1 MLHEEYDILNNRLL
15 MVFLILTIALAL
27 LCGCAVSGGT
37 DTDPDQQ
44 DDNTNND
51 NASNGNSNG
60 NTEDTDSNTDAVQ
73 YNVHFDI
80 DNGTSIDDMLT
91 SSIDTMP
98 ESMRSGYNLVGWY
111 SDSGYTTKVIF
122 PYTVTGN
129 ITLYPLWQA
138 YTDGLS
144 MVEVD
149 GCYSVVGRGSA
160 LDNGATTVVVP
171 SHYNNLPV
179 VSIAD
184 QAFMASSIT
193 SVVLPYTV
201 ASIGSWSFGG
211 CSSLSSV
218 TLPDYLDSIGM
229 GAFYNDTKLTSIT
242 LPEGLTTIAKS
253 AFGNCTGLT
262 EVVVPDNV
270 SYLGDSAFS
279 FCSNLATVTLPS
291 NLENIG
297 AWLLSGTS
305 ISSIDLPETVTYIGD
320 YAFSNC
326 TNLATVTLPASV
338 EKIKA
343 CAFAGCTNLASA
355 VFGNSVGWYVT
366 YSYLFVD
373 GDGVDT
379 SDPALNATRLV
390 SEDNYYN
397 YNWYRVE

>member
-1 MLHEEYDILNNRLL
+1 MNNRLL
-15 MVFLILTIALAL
+15 TIFLILTISLAL
-27 LCGCAVSGGT
+27 LCGCAVSGGV
-37 DTDPDQQ
+37 DPDQQ
-44 DDNTNND
+44 GDNTNNGD
-51 NASNGNSNG
+51 IDNGNSNG
-60 NTEDTDSNTDAVQ
+60 NTDDTDSNDNTNAVQ

-80 DNGTSIDDMLT
+80 DYGTSIDDMTT

-111 SDSGYTTKVIF
+111 SDIEYNDKVIF
-122 PYTVTGN
+122 PYTVTSD

-160 LDNGATTVVVP
+160 LDNGVTTVVVP

-184 QAFMASSIT
+184 QAFMASSLT

-201 ASIGSWSFGG
+201 ASTGSWSFGG

-242 LPEGLTTIAKS
+242 LPEGLTTISKS

-262 EVVVPDNV
+262 EVVVPDSV

-279 FCSNLATVTLPS
+279 FCSNLATVTLPT

-297 AWLLSGTS
+297 AWLLSGSS
-305 ISSIDLPETVTYIGD
+305 ISYIDIPDTVTYIGD

-326 TNLATVTLPASV
+326 TNLTAVTLPASL
-338 EKIKA
+338 EKISA
-343 CAFAGCTNLASA
+343 CAFMGCSNLASV
-355 VFGNSVGWYVT
+355 VFGNTVGWYVT

-373 GDGVDT
+373 GDAVNT
-379 SDPALNATRLV
+379 SDPALNASRLV
-390 SEDNYYN
+390 SVDNYYN